1 MSKFKK
7 ISKIFL
13 LEIFLYF
20 IKAVHEF
27 RFTRAAAVLTDRRA
41 VAFKQRRVRPQN
53 PQVLAPLSDDSTMDS
68 EEEDEGDESENE
80 NLEGGN

>member
-1 MSKFKK
+1 M
-7 ISKIFL
+7 
-13 LEIFLYF
+13 
-20 IKAVHEF
+20 
-27 RFTRAAAVLTDRRA
+27 LTDRRA